1 MQPAV
6 DPPARLRRGSVD
18 LKLKSHWRFDTARS
32 LFVMGSGRM
41 FVPTG
46 LPRGSRIV
54 YKAPSLA
61 AADAARLSRHERDLQ
76 RYVQVI
82 LRQGI
87 AGGLPGRN
95 PRLALRG
102 KRLLHAPAQ
111 PALGRVGAAATA
123 RHPSRGS

>member
-1 MQPAV
+1 M
-6 DPPARLRRGSVD
+6 D

-82 LRQGI
+82 LPAKESPQGYL
-87 AGGLPGRN
+87 AGIRAWPCVESASSTPQLSLPS
-95 PRLALRG
+95 AE
-102 KRLLHAPAQ
+102 
-111 PALGRVGAAATA
+111 
-123 RHPSRGS
+123 